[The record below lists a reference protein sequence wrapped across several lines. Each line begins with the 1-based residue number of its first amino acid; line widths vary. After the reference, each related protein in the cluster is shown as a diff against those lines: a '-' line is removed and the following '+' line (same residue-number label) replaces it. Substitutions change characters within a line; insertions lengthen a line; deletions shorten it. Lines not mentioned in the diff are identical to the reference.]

1 MRSVSAPHRGGREK
15 DQWIPP
21 IRRRR
26 DYRPDGLLP
35 LPLAGDELPE
45 GLLPEPARPPGG
57 IRRYGGADVRRVKFI
72 KSAQR
77 LGFSLDEIGELL
89 RLEDGTHCSEARE
102 LAERKLG
109 DVRGKLADLLQM
121 ESVLSSVVCA
131 CHGRRGTVSCP
142 LIETLQQDAPQP
154 RALS

>member
-1 MRSVSAPHRGGREK
+1 MAAISRSLTIGGFAE
-15 DQWIPP
+15 
-21 IRRRR
+21 
-26 DYRPDGLLP
+26 
-35 LPLAGDELPE
+35 LAGVSVETIRFYQRK